1 MGTMNNVI
9 PNPQAQSLD
18 TALRDLTAALHDR
31 REAVLDQYNVTE
43 LEASIIRYL
52 SENDMQK
59 MKEVGEHF
67 NIKLSTLT
75 STVDKLEQNRLV
87 RRRNSREDRRVIY
100 IQPTNRGDQLLE
112 DMENATRAVS
122 ERTAAVSSP
131 SEMESLLSGL
141 ERMLS
146 AVRAA

>member
-1 MGTMNNVI
+1 MNNVI
-9 PNPQAQSLD
+9 PNPQALTLD
-18 TALRDLTAALHDR
+18 NALKNLTAALHNR
-31 REAVLDQYNVTE
+31 HQSVLEQYNVTE
-43 LEASIIRYL
+43 LEAGIIRYL
-52 SENDMQK
+52 SDHDMQK

-112 DMENATRAVS
+112 DMENSTRAIS
-122 ERTAAVSSP
+122 EKTVALSSP
-131 SEMESLLSGL
+131 GEMEALLSGL
-141 ERMLS
+141 DRMLNTMQ
-146 AVRAA
+146 AA